1 MPGRIP
7 SEGRPPRLPHT
18 YHNIPHGERPEY
30 GRNLPIKVL
39 IQLRCEASRAAYEE
53 GILEPYQAF
62 DCQSSD
68 SLSSVR
74 LED

>member
-1 MPGRIP
+1 MD
-7 SEGRPPRLPHT
+7 E
-18 YHNIPHGERPEY
+18 ERPEY
-30 GRNLPIKVL
+30 GRNLPIEVL
-39 IQLRCEASRAAYEE
+39 IQLRHEASRATYEE

-62 DCQSSD
+62 DYQSSD

>member
-7 SEGRPPRLPHT
+7 SEGRPPSLPRT
-18 YHNIPHGERPEY
+18 YRNILHEERPEY
-30 GRNLPIKVL
+30 GRNLPIEVL
-39 IQLRCEASRAAYEE
+39 RHEASRATYEE

-62 DCQSSD
+62 DYQSSD